1 CERRLMSGPRA
12 LRVMLAG
19 LTLVM
24 LGAALAFGEDAAR
37 KAPPDP
43 DPGLLEF
50 LGSVDGLAEVSPD
63 YLAQAERA
71 RVARLTVKGRPPRV
85 PSPSAPPA
93 TGPTGVKDNERPAA
107 GVATHDLAL
116 DPGFPAGDLAG
127 REGVEAVAPAGQI
140 GEFGV
145 AQA

>member
-1 CERRLMSGPRA
+1 MSGPRA

-24 LGAALAFGEDAAR
+24 LGAALAFGEDTAR

-50 LGSVDGLAEVSPD
+50 LGSVDGLAEVSPE

-71 RVARLTVKGRPPRV
+71 RVARLTVKGRPQRA
-85 PSPSAPPA
+85 PSPEGTTTP
-93 TGPTGVKDNERPAA
+93 TGPTV
-107 GVATHDLAL
+107 VTHTT
-116 DPGFPAGDLAG
+116 
-127 REGVEAVAPAGQI
+127 VHI
-140 GEFGV
+140 
-145 AQA
+145 

>member
-1 CERRLMSGPRA
+1 MSGPRA

-50 LGSVDGLAEVSPD
+50 LGSVDGLAE
-63 YLAQAERA
+63 A
-71 RVARLTVKGRPPRV
+71 RPASLDPELRPPGPAPRAGAAPAAARHPAGSRRAPARPAATSHRPRTANPRTPH
-85 PSPSAPPA
+85 PSPSAA
-93 TGPTGVKDNERPAA
+93 
-107 GVATHDLAL
+107 
-116 DPGFPAGDLAG
+116 
-127 REGVEAVAPAGQI
+127 
-140 GEFGV
+140 
-145 AQA
+145 

>member
-1 CERRLMSGPRA
+1 MSGPRA

-71 RVARLTVKGRPPRV
+71 RVARLSVKGRPPRA
-85 PSPSAPPA
+85 PSPAAPPPP
-93 TGPTGVKDNERPAA
+93 TGPTGVKNNE
-107 GVATHDLAL
+107 
-116 DPGFPAGDLAG
+116 
-127 REGVEAVAPAGQI
+127 
-140 GEFGV
+140 
-145 AQA
+145 

>member
-1 CERRLMSGPRA
+1 MSGPRA
-12 LRVMLAG
+12 LRVTLAG

-85 PSPSAPPA
+85 PSPSAPPP
-93 TGPTGVKDNERPAA
+93 TGPTGVKDNE
-107 GVATHDLAL
+107 
-116 DPGFPAGDLAG
+116 
-127 REGVEAVAPAGQI
+127 
-140 GEFGV
+140 
-145 AQA
+145 

>member
-1 CERRLMSGPRA
+1 MSGPRA

-37 KAPPDP
+37 KAPPEP

-85 PSPSAPPA
+85 PSPATPPP
-93 TGPTGVKDNERPAA
+93 TGPTGVKDNE
-107 GVATHDLAL
+107 
-116 DPGFPAGDLAG
+116 
-127 REGVEAVAPAGQI
+127 
-140 GEFGV
+140 
-145 AQA
+145 

>member
-1 CERRLMSGPRA
+1 MSGPRA

-50 LGSVDGLAEVSPD
+50 LGSVEG
-63 YLAQAERA
+63 
-71 RVARLTVKGRPPRV
+71 
-85 PSPSAPPA
+85 PPA
-93 TGPTGVKDNERPAA
+93 PAA
-107 GVATHDLAL
+107 GPAAPIAWSSLSPMQQKVLSRYGSQWKSLPPERQQAL
-116 DPGFPAGDLAG
+116 VHGSERWLGMSAEQRDQA
-127 REGVEAVAPAGQI
+127 RERFQHFQSLPPEQRHAL
-140 GEFGV
+140 
-145 AQA
+145 